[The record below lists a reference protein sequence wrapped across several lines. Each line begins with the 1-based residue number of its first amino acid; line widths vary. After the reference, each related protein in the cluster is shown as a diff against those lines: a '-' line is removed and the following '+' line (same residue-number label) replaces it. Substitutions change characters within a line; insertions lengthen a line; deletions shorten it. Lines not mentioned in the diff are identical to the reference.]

1 MEIGVTGMIM
11 KHVQKHVEDHH
22 KNEQENVITQH
33 QLTVE
38 IHVQDLMK
46 VHEPVEMLRAQVYG
60 FKNIKMIMRY
70 VSSNTIWYN
79 TQFCLQLEKIRC
91 WILSIYW
98 KGCHSF

>member
-1 MEIGVTGMIM
+1 MENGVTGMIM

-46 VHEPVEMLRAQVYG
+46 VHETVELLHVQVFILFFY
-60 FKNIKMIMRY
+60 FKSYRRDLH
-70 VSSNTIWYN
+70 
-79 TQFCLQLEKIRC
+79 F
-91 WILSIYW
+91 
-98 KGCHSF
+98 

>member
-46 VHEPVEMLRAQVYG
+46 IRKLAELLHAQVTIITQP
-60 FKNIKMIMRY
+60 FASTNQ
-70 VSSNTIWYN
+70 VSDH
-79 TQFCLQLEKIRC
+79 LK
-91 WILSIYW
+91 
-98 KGCHSF
+98 

>member
-1 MEIGVTGMIM
+1 MENGVTGMIM

-46 VHEPVEMLRAQVYG
+46 VHETVELLHVQV
-60 FKNIKMIMRY
+60 F
-70 VSSNTIWYN
+70 
-79 TQFCLQLEKIRC
+79 
-91 WILSIYW
+91 ILL
-98 KGCHSF
+98 FFLL

>member
-46 VHEPVEMLRAQVYG
+46 VHETVELLHVQV
-60 FKNIKMIMRY
+60 F
-70 VSSNTIWYN
+70 
-79 TQFCLQLEKIRC
+79 
-91 WILSIYW
+91 IL
-98 KGCHSF
+98 FFLL